1 MDTRKLELLAKLG
14 LLEVFQSYLEGDEEY
29 NSYYWRETEEMEDEF
44 FKEDMRD
51 VEE

>member
-29 NSYYWRETEEMEDEF
+29 DSYYWREVEEIEDEF
-44 FKEDMRD
+44 FKKDMRD
-51 VEE
+51 LEE

>member
-29 NSYYWRETEEMEDEF
+29 NSYYWREREDMVDEF
-44 FKEDMRD
+44 FKEDIRD
-51 VEE
+51 LEE

>member
-29 NSYYWRETEEMEDEF
+29 NSYYWRETRRGHAF
-44 FKEDMRD
+44 R
-51 VEE
+51 